1 MSESDAPTDVDST
14 KTSRPPRRRKSL
26 NILSVVSLVAAL
38 VASPLALV
46 FGYVAVAQIRR
57 SDQRG
62 SSMAWTAVGLGW
74 LWLALY
80 IVVGVSLFT
89 IWQENPFWP

>member
-1 MSESDAPTDVDST
+1 MSESNAPTDAT
-14 KTSRPPRRRKSL
+14 TTETSRPQRRKKSL

-38 VASPLALV
+38 VASPLAVV

-62 SSMAWTAVGLGW
+62 ASMAWTAVGLGW
-74 LWLALY
+74 LWVALY

-89 IWQENPFWP
+89 IWRENPFLP

>member
-1 MSESDAPTDVDST
+1 VSESDAPTDAAT
-14 KTSRPPRRRKSL
+14 TETSRPQRRKKSL

-38 VASPLALV
+38 VASPLAVV

-62 SSMAWTAVGLGW
+62 ASMAWTAVGLGW
-74 LWLALY
+74 LWVALY
-80 IVVGVSLFT
+80 IVAGVSLFT
-89 IWQENPFWP
+89 IWRENPFWP

>member
-1 MSESDAPTDVDST
+1 VSESDATIEATTEKV
-14 KTSRPPRRRKSL
+14 SRPQRRNKSL

-38 VASPLALV
+38 LASPLAMV
-46 FGYVAVAQIRR
+46 FGYVAVSQIRK

-62 SSMAWTAVGLGW
+62 SSLAWTAVGLGW
-74 LWLALY
+74 LWLSLY
-80 IVVGVSLFT
+80 IVAGVSLFI

>member
-1 MSESDAPTDVDST
+1 MSESDAPTDAAT
-14 KTSRPPRRRKSL
+14 TETSRPQRRRKSL

-38 VASPLALV
+38 VASPLAVV
-46 FGYVAVAQIRR
+46 FGYFAVAQIRR

-74 LWLALY
+74 LWVALY

-89 IWQENPFWP
+89 IWRENPFWP

>member
-1 MSESDAPTDVDST
+1 VSESDAPTDAAT
-14 KTSRPPRRRKSL
+14 TETSRPQRRKKSL

-38 VASPLALV
+38 VASPLAVV

-62 SSMAWTAVGLGW
+62 ASMAWTAVGLGW
-74 LWLALY
+74 LWVALY

-89 IWQENPFWP
+89 IWRENPFWP

>member
-1 MSESDAPTDVDST
+1 MSESDAPTDAAT
-14 KTSRPPRRRKSL
+14 TETSRPQRRKKSL

-38 VASPLALV
+38 VASPLAVV

-62 SSMAWTAVGLGW
+62 ASMAWTAVGLGW
-74 LWLALY
+74 LWVALY

-89 IWQENPFWP
+89 IWRENPFWP

>member
-1 MSESDAPTDVDST
+1 MSESDAPTDAAT
-14 KTSRPPRRRKSL
+14 TETSRPQRRRKSL
-26 NILSVVSLVAAL
+26 NILSVVSLVAAF
-38 VASPLALV
+38 VASPLAVV
-46 FGYVAVAQIRR
+46 FGYIAVAQIRR

-74 LWLALY
+74 LWVALY

-89 IWQENPFWP
+89 IWRENPFWP

>member
-1 MSESDAPTDVDST
+1 V
-14 KTSRPPRRRKSL
+14 
-26 NILSVVSLVAAL
+26 NILAIVALLSAL
-38 VASPLALV
+38 VASPLAVV
-46 FGYVAVAQIRR
+46 FGYISVAQIRK

-74 LWLALY
+74 LWLSLY

-89 IWQENPFWP
+89 IWRDNPFWP

>member
-1 MSESDAPTDVDST
+1 MSESDATIEATTEKV
-14 KTSRPPRRRKSL
+14 SRPKRRNKSL

-38 VASPLALV
+38 LASPLAVV
-46 FGYVAVAQIRR
+46 FGYVAVSQIRK

-62 SSMAWTAVGLGW
+62 SSLAWTAVGLGW
-74 LWLALY
+74 LWLSLY
-80 IVVGVSLFT
+80 IVAGVSLFI